1 MAHDRRRK
9 SWRRTT
15 GEGAV
20 MLVLVLVLV
29 LGLVAHAAQL
39 IR

>member
-15 GEGAV
+15 GEGTV
-20 MLVLVLVLV
+20 MVVLVLL

>member
-20 MLVLVLVLV
+20 MLVLVLL

>member
-20 MLVLVLVLV
+20 MLVLVLL
-29 LGLVAHAAQL
+29 LGFVAHAAQL

>member
-1 MAHDRRRK
+1 MADKPRRK

-20 MLVLVLVLV
+20 MVVLVLL